1 MAELQVERTHGVVT
15 VTLNRPSRKNAL
27 HGPLIDHLIRTLA
40 EIADDPANRAM
51 VLSGAGE
58 AFCSGLDLGEPVA
71 PDELAFMRRVG
82 RLVTSLHQLPIP
94 TIAHVMGPAMG
105 LGCNLALACDL
116 VVAGDSATFGETFA
130 ARGLSVD
137 GGGSWLLPRSVGL
150 AKAKEL
156 AFFAQQL
163 SGHDA
168 ERAGL
173 VNRVVPDSELHSVVT
188 EWAQRLADGPTQ
200 ALSKIKTTLN
210 TAFESPFAQVLEAE
224 ILAQAHS
231 FHSEEA
237 TEGMRAFSQRQRPRF
252 RADAPSTETPS

>member
-1 MAELQVERTHGVVT
+1 MSELQVEHTRGVVT
-15 VTLNRPSRKNAL
+15 VTLNRPSRKNGL
-27 HGPLIDHLIRTLA
+27 HGPLIDHLISTLA
-40 EIADDPANRAM
+40 EIADNPADRAM
-51 VLSGAGE
+51 VLSGAGG
-58 AFCSGLDLGEPVA
+58 AFCSGLDLREPVA
-71 PDELAFMRRVG
+71 PDELTFLRRVG

-94 TIAHVMGPAMG
+94 TIAQVAGPAMG

-137 GGGSWLLPRSVGL
+137 GGGSWLLPRLVGL

-156 AFFAQQL
+156 AFFAEPL

-173 VNRVVPDSELHSVVT
+173 VNRVVPDSQLLGIVT

-200 ALSKIKTTLN
+200 ALSKIKSTLN
-210 TAFESPFAQVLEAE
+210 TAFESPIAQALEAE

-237 TEGMRAFSQRQRPRF
+237 TEGMRAFMRRQWPRF
-252 RADAPSTETPS
+252 RTEAPSTQTL